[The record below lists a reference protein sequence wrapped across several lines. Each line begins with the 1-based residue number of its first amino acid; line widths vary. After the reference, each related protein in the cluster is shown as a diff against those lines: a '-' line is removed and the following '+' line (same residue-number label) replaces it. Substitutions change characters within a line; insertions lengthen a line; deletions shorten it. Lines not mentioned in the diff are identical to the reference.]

1 MPSKDATPR
10 RSTSS
15 KMRGSSTGC
24 CFWGLRTWP
33 LCKLDV
39 CLEGYNNSS
48 VTKAETG
55 LEFSEALGQEYAGV
69 AVFANKGRRVCV
81 NLPLTDGLL
90 MNPQLKSSIQDC
102 VPTLQLVLVF
112 RFVATTPKCETIQR
126 KVKKIIAFVS
136 FSYLL
141 LCIYHVAQYCLA
153 LWGIVLTLSDDDLGS
168 NLAFLPH
175 VSVCIS

>member
-1 MPSKDATPR
+1 MSEIKMPSKDATPR

-81 NLPLTDGLL
+81 SLPLTDGLL

-102 VPTLQLVLVF
+102 VPTPQLVLVF

-141 LCIYHVAQYCLA
+141 LCYCVF
-153 LWGIVLTLSDDDLGS
+153 IM
-168 NLAFLPH
+168 LPSIASH
-175 VSVCIS
+175 CGGLY